1 MRFHGNCHL
10 NNNGSCYPSIILG
23 WLYFITFL
31 YGFEMVKNLL
41 VGVNITSP
49 FQLVCFVSYLK
60 EKSGFFDEVILY
72 TINYW
77 ERGQIYENYLSFL
90 SEMNVDIRPISNN
103 RELIS
108 LVSHDIR
115 NSHNVTFVCINSPFF
130 PFKFIK
136 PTCKF
141 VIVSDGLGTYNGLI
155 KSINVSR
162 KEKRIKK
169 LSYKFPLLIMKRL
182 IVSLFYNV
190 ISHEDYMLFN
200 PRSLKKNNLFSSS
213 LRETLKLFG
222 SNNSG
227 LGKPS
232 LIFLSQPL
240 VQLGMLNKEEYL
252 SCLNKAREFAK
263 REGLEFLIKLHPT
276 EMAVFNSLDYTGI
289 KKYDYNGLIEEACVN
304 DDNIKVVVSFFSSGL
319 YSVPELSN
327 VRTYSVMSE
336 ELFASLNFS
345 KKQKAIIK
353 TVPSI
358 K

>member
-1 MRFHGNCHL
+1 MMGD
-10 NNNGSCYPSIILG
+10 CYPKIILG
-23 WLYFITFL
+23 QLYLIAFL

-60 EKSGFFDEVILY
+60 DRNDFFDEVILY
-72 TINYW
+72 VVNYW
-77 ERGQIYENYLSFL
+77 GKGQIYENYLSLL
-90 SEMNVDIRPISNN
+90 SGMNVDIRPVSSN

-108 LVSHDIR
+108 LVRRDIK
-115 NSHNVTFVCINSPFF
+115 NSYDVTFVCVNAPYF
-130 PFKFIK
+130 PFKLIK
-136 PTCKF
+136 PRCKF

-162 KEKRIKK
+162 KEKKINK
-169 LSYKFPLLIMKRL
+169 LSFKFPLLIMKRL
-182 IVSLFYNV
+182 IVSFFYNV
-190 ISHEDYMLFN
+190 MSHEDYMLYN

-213 LRETLKLFG
+213 LRETLKLFC
-222 SNNSG
+222 SHNSG

-240 VQLGMLNKEEYL
+240 VQLGILSKEEYW
-252 SCLNKAREFAK
+252 SCLNKARELAK
-263 REGLEFLIKLHPT
+263 REELEFLIKLHPT

-304 DDNIKVVVSFFSSGL
+304 DENIKVVVSFFSSGL
-319 YSVPELSN
+319 YTVPELSN

-336 ELFASLNFS
+336 SLFTSLNFS